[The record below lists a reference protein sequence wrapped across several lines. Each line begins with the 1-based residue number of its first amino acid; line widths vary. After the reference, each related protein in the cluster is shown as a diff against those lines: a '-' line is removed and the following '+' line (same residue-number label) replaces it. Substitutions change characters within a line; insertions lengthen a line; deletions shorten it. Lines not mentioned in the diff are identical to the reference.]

1 MELDQ
6 YKQTISNYLIDLDQ
20 LINRSPLFSND
31 HKKWKGKIVKL
42 MSEIRNQIRWLQ
54 DGIND
59 LEDIQR
65 PSYVNSVRSYVTK
78 LKKLEGDI
86 TKRERGDSFT
96 GTTSSNQGSPSPI
109 LQTEEQKR
117 INAQQAYLFN
127 KGDEAIETTMGAVND
142 MKGMTERG
150 Q

>member
-1 MELDQ
+1 M
-6 YKQTISNYLIDLDQ
+6 
-20 LINRSPLFSND
+20 
-31 HKKWKGKIVKL
+31 
-42 MSEIRNQIRWLQ
+42 
-54 DGIND
+54 
-59 LEDIQR
+59 EDIQR

-86 TKRERGDSFT
+86 SKRERGDSFM
-96 GTTSSNQGSPSPI
+96 GTASSNQGSPSPI

-127 KGDEAIETTMGAVND
+127 KGDEAIETTMGAVKI
-142 MKGMTERG
+142 MQGMTERG